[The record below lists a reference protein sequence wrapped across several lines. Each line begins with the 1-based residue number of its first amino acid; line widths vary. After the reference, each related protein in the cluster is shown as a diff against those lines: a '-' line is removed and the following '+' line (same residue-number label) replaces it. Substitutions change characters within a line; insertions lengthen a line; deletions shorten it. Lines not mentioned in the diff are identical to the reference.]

1 MRIMALDIGVR
12 RIGIAISDA
21 LRVTAQGLEVLTRV
35 GNRKDFERLA
45 SIIQEYEVS
54 EVVLGYP
61 KNMNGTISEKCEEV
75 EHYAELLKENFP
87 ELKIHFW
94 DERLSTLE
102 AQRLLV
108 SADVRRDKRKT
119 VVDKMAAVI
128 ILQGF
133 LKRFY

>member
-45 SIIQEYEVS
+45 SIIQEHEVS

-61 KNMNGTISEKCEEV
+61 KNMNGTIGEKCEEV
-75 EHYAELLKENFP
+75 EHYAELLKEKFP